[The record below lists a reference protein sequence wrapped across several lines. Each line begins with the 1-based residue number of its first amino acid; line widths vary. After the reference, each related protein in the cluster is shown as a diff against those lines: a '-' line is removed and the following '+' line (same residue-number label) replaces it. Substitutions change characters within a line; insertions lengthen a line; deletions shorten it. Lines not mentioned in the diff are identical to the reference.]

1 MKSRLQTN
9 KKGRAGVLSVRSA
22 VCLFTALAAVVVIA
36 LAWWSRAYAAEI
48 PAGYALDASKILNLA
63 DNDSYEGITRN
74 GDKEFG
80 IAGAQGFVTLAR
92 VSQSNSLE
100 GYTFK
105 ISARDTWE
113 LTVDAGDLEKSFY
126 GIGNDSFPFKG
137 SIVMT
142 EVTASTYLNMSGWN
156 VLFNN
161 LSN

>member
-63 DNDSYEGITRN
+63 DNGSYGGITRK
-74 GDKEFG
+74 GKKEFD
-80 IAGAQGFVTLAR
+80 IDGAQGFVTLAR
-92 VSQSNSLE
+92 VSQSDSLE

-105 ISARDTWE
+105 ISARDT
-113 LTVDAGDLEKSFY
+113 
-126 GIGNDSFPFKG
+126 
-137 SIVMT
+137 
-142 EVTASTYLNMSGWN
+142 
-156 VLFNN
+156 
-161 LSN
+161 

>member
-63 DNDSYEGITRN
+63 DNGSYGGITRK
-74 GDKEFG
+74 GKKEFDIDG
-80 IAGAQGFVTLAR
+80 GQGFITLAR

-105 ISARDTWE
+105 ISASDTWE
-113 LTVDAGDLEKSFY
+113 LTVDAGDLEVSAATNIPLRAKF
-126 GIGNDSFPFKG
+126 IWPKCPDRP
-137 SIVMT
+137 T
-142 EVTASTYLNMSGWN
+142 
-156 VLFNN
+156 
-161 LSN
+161 

>member
-48 PAGYALDASKILNLA
+48 PAGYALDASATILNLA
-63 DNDSYEGITRN
+63 VNGSYEGITRN

-80 IAGAQGFVTLAR
+80 IAGAQGFITLAR
-92 VSQSNSLE
+92 VSQSDSLE

-113 LTVDAGDLEKSFY
+113 LTVDAGD
-126 GIGNDSFPFKG
+126 
-137 SIVMT
+137 
-142 EVTASTYLNMSGWN
+142 
-156 VLFNN
+156 
-161 LSN
+161 